1 MLRHDERFGHM
12 KNVGGKL
19 PPVVSEKPDKK
30 ERVTDKR
37 GCTVTLITELL
48 WSAMYRHGVAAVKDS
63 RRFLRRFCAG

>member
-1 MLRHDERFGHM
+1 MTSGFGHM

-48 WSAMYRHGVAAVKDS
+48 WSAMYRHGVAGSQGQQAV
-63 RRFLRRFCAG
+63 LRRFCAG